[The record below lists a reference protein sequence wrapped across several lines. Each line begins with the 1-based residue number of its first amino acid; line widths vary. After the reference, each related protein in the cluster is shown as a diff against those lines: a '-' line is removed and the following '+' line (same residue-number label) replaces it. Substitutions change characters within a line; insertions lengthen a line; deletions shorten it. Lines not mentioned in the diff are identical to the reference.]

1 MLYVSGGEFQPAL
14 SAFVVPVKKKR
25 EESGRRRRRKTV
37 EEDEPPPNPNRYAI
51 VSTRLLHSNL
61 SVIHYSVFFQMC
73 RAHGIGFDMK
83 EKAGTIFTL
92 VDSSKREHLGMFVM
106 SDDLQGSL
114 STFARN
120 LSVIHQEIS
129 APNMQG
135 ESNFQAAIDDIDSI
149 LGTTEENKQNPA
161 TPPTKSPQLHAPR
174 PKEMQRILQEHQ
186 QQMHAIEK
194 DKKEMEEE
202 KEKQRLAEEHR
213 RTSQV
218 EERIQTDSAPPPSP
232 AAAMSPV
239 GSTGLL
245 EETPLATRPASVDS
259 SASNV
264 QGSSGGNHKT
274 TKPEHTSPDDT
285 LLQTSNEK
293 TDLPHPSQEGLGDTA
308 TLTGSQTEDQA
319 QKSSPP
325 RLDVSPTDNDGRRE
339 RPSSLIKEHKTR
351 TPSP

>member
-1 MLYVSGGEFQPAL
+1 
-14 SAFVVPVKKKR
+14 
-25 EESGRRRRRKTV
+25 
-37 EEDEPPPNPNRYAI
+37 
-51 VSTRLLHSNL
+51 
-61 SVIHYSVFFQMC
+61 
-73 RAHGIGFDMK
+73 
-83 EKAGTIFTL
+83 
-92 VDSSKREHLGMFVM
+92 
-106 SDDLQGSL
+106 
-114 STFARN
+114 
-120 LSVIHQEIS
+120 
-129 APNMQG
+129 
-135 ESNFQAAIDDIDSI
+135 
-149 LGTTEENKQNPA
+149 
-161 TPPTKSPQLHAPR
+161 
-174 PKEMQRILQEHQ
+174 MQRILQEHQ

-245 EETPLATRPASVDS
+245 EETPLATRPASVGS

-285 LLQTSNEK
+285 LPQTSNEK